1 MLAVESQSQTASST
15 ARQPSLL
22 PATVTRIGL
31 WSLLVLTIRSHSTV
45 SPTHSPLTNS
55 FSDCWCSENYVY
67 KTSGRTPALSGK
79 TLFHAINNVW
89 STNSGHLLEGDKT
102 TSAGLY
108 EGNYFEDV
116 PTVVV
121 DGFAGQ
127 LFTSEASDVSQCSAY
142 LGRDCVSNELSS
154 SGEFSSSDTDF
165 LSDFKGQSIPDADSA
180 SSIKTTVPAQAGN
193 TL

>member
-1 MLAVESQSQTASST
+1 MSS
-15 ARQPSLL
+15 
-22 PATVTRIGL
+22 
-31 WSLLVLTIRSHSTV
+31 
-45 SPTHSPLTNS
+45 THSPLSNS
-55 FSDCWCSENYVY
+55 FTDWWRLENYVY
-67 KTSGRTPALSGK
+67 KTSGRSPALSGN
-79 TLFHAINNVW
+79 TLLHAVNNVW
-89 STNSGHLLEGDKT
+89 STNSGHLLEGDKS
-102 TSAGLY
+102 TSRGLY

-127 LFTSEASDVSQCSAY
+127 LFTSEASDVSQCSAS

-165 LSDFKGQSIPDADSA
+165 LSEFKGQSIPEAESA
-180 SSIKTTVPAQAGN
+180 SSIKSTVPSEAGN